1 MGSFHIKS
9 QAISNYTFLGTIHLE
24 ERIGEIEYDLNTQ
37 MIGRDTDRINQGNL
51 AQFCQTISKLARNS
65 FLKTY
70 ATPKSSVFRQ
80 ATAKEDTTEVR
91 DNFRRSY
98 MTSKKL
104 REC

>member
-1 MGSFHIKS
+1 M
-9 QAISNYTFLGTIHLE
+9 ISNLKRPITIVFLVTIDLE
-24 ERIGEIEYDLNTQ
+24 ERIGQIEYDLNTQ

-51 AQFCQTISKLARNS
+51 AQFGQTIGKLARNS
-65 FLKTY
+65 FLPTY

-104 REC
+104 GEC